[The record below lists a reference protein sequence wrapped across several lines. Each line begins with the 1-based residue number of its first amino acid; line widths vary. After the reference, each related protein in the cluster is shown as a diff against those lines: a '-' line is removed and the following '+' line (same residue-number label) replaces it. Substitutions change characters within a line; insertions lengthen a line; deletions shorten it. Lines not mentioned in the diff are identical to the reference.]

1 MKTQNW
7 SETELGELLKTN
19 SQLKEIGQFSKKVES
34 SFSNRVVVPSETIT
48 AKGIPFAPKMN
59 KLETRYADYLE
70 LQKHLGKVIWWR
82 YEPFGLRLANPKC
95 FYHIDFAHLNDKYE
109 LILTETKGG
118 FVRDDSLIKFKV
130 ASETFPHFLFQWVTW
145 VDNNWVTKTL
155 HGGKW
160 SDEK

>member
-34 SFSNRVVVPSETIT
+34 ANRVSVPSETIT

-70 LQKHLGKVIWWR
+70 LQKYLGKVIWWR
-82 YEPFGLRLANPKC
+82 FHPLKFRLANPAC
-95 FYHIDFAHLNDKYE
+95 WYEIDFCYLNTNYE
-109 LILTETKGG
+109 LIFVETKG
-118 FVRDDSLIKFKV
+118 FMREDAMIKLKV
-130 ASETFPHFLFQWVTW
+130 ASEMFPNFPFQLVKWI
-145 VDNNWVTKTL
+145 DNNWVTKTL

-160 SDEK
+160 IL